1 MLADEKDGEAGVR
14 VAARRKLEHEL
25 GIPMSAIDPAAFQ
38 FMTKIHYKAPSD
50 GLWGEHEVDYI
61 LLLKQDVETAV
72 NPNEAK
78 DIKYCTPDEVRAILS
93 SGAARRGSCLFS
105 VV

>member
-1 MLADEKDGEAGVR
+1 MVADEKDGEAGVR

-25 GIPMSAIDPAAFQ
+25 GISMSDIDVASFQ

-50 GLWGEHEVDYI
+50 GIWGEHEVDYI
-61 LLLKQDVETAV
+61 LLLKQNVTTAV
-72 NPNEAK
+72 NANEVK

-93 SGAARRGSCLFS
+93 NGACALCAEAPS
-105 VV
+105 